1 MSNREVLPNFLH
13 AVPFCYL
20 SASATNHIPKVDLT
34 YTKRLKQN
42 IMKIQFN
49 TDKNIEG
56 TEELETY
63 VSEKI
68 NSALKHF
75 DDKIT
80 RIEVHLSDQNADKGG
95 TDDIQC
101 KMEARLEGIQ
111 PVMVVS
117 KNASKEKTLDNAV
130 GKMKA
135 KLSSIMG
142 KMKNK

>member
-1 MSNREVLPNFLH
+1 
-13 AVPFCYL
+13 
-20 SASATNHIPKVDLT
+20 
-34 YTKRLKQN
+34 
-42 IMKIQFN
+42 MKIQFN

-56 TEELETY
+56 RAVLETY

-68 NSALKHF
+68 SSSLKHF
-75 DDKIT
+75 ADKIT
-80 RIEVHLSDQNADKGG
+80 RIEVHLSDQNGDKGG

-101 KMEARLEGIQ
+101 KMEARIEGIQ

-117 KNASKEKTLDNAV
+117 KNASKEKALDEAV

-135 KLSSIMG
+135 KLATIIG